1 MIKVIDK
8 NLGGNMMRRIF
19 LVDTENV
26 NIRALS
32 GANLLNENDLII
44 LFVTSKTNKYNFS
57 DKNISILNSKAK
69 IQKMNVIASGKNS
82 LDFQLVSYLG
92 LLIGSNR
99 ETDYNYYIV
108 SEDHGF
114 YSSINLL
121 ANCSNHKLELI
132 PSLKIVIGNTYGDD
146 KDLDLTDEIIVELRS
161 YGYTNKTITKAL
173 IAVDSVRTMEE
184 LEINFWLQF
193 GGNLKIFNICK
204 PIVSNY
210 KKLQVV

>member
-1 MIKVIDK
+1 
-8 NLGGNMMRRIF
+8 MRRIF

-32 GANLLNENDLII
+32 GANLLTEDDLII
-44 LFVTSKTNKYNFS
+44 LFVTERTNKYNFC

-69 IQKMNVIASGKNS
+69 FQKMNVISNGKNS

-92 LLIGSNR
+92 LLIGSNKKDDC
-99 ETDYNYYIV
+99 EYYIV

-121 ANCSNHKLELI
+121 TNCSNHRLDLI
-132 PSLKIVIGNTYGDD
+132 PNLRTVVDNIYNVD
-146 KDLDLTDEIIVELRS
+146 KELDLADEIIVELRS
-161 YGYTNKTITKAL
+161 YGYTNKTVTKAL
-173 IAVDSVRTMEE
+173 IAIHSVDTLEE
-184 LEINFWLQF
+184 LEVNFLLQF

-204 PIVSNY
+204 PIISKY
-210 KKLQVV
+210 KNIEVA